1 MVHHTETPV
10 AAREHGRFSQQRL
23 KFSKISPKPGELL
36 CRFIDYNRAS
46 SLTSS
51 MFIRSRF
58 EAGPEKRKLA
68 SAFANCFALHSQS
81 AQPIEIRRRFSFLL
95 PPLFAPGRGAASLF
109 KAVEMPLRGVA
120 TAIEFVRVV
129 EPLGV

>member
-1 MVHHTETPV
+1 
-10 AAREHGRFSQQRL
+10 
-23 KFSKISPKPGELL
+23 
-36 CRFIDYNRAS
+36 
-46 SLTSS
+46 

-95 PPLFAPGRGAASLF
+95 PPLFAPGRCAASLF

-120 TAIEFVRVV
+120 TAFEFVRVV